1 MINLSYLHVIDT
13 CFLIIILKNHL
24 NSSYHQNF
32 KNGSF
37 PGGSVIEK
45 KNLPASA
52 GDMGLIPDL
61 AISHMPET
69 EQLTPGAATT
79 EPTSYNC

>member
-1 MINLSYLHVIDT
+1 M
-13 CFLIIILKNHL
+13 
-24 NSSYHQNF
+24 
-32 KNGSF
+32 
-37 PGGSVIEK
+37 IEK